1 MISPDCPNVMYA
13 TRWVLR
19 VVSPHSKHTQQKI
32 SKHRCCRIVS
42 IFRQNIGFAGS
53 ITTFKSKQKFQNT
66 GAVELFLYIFVK
78 MEILR
83 GKRILSLKGLLNKL
97 FEISE
102 FTKI

>member
-1 MISPDCPNVMYA
+1 MGLAGSITTFKTHTTENFKTPMLSNCFILCVKMY
-13 TRWVLR
+13 
-19 VVSPHSKHTQQKI
+19 
-32 SKHRCCRIVS
+32 
-42 IFRQNIGFAGS
+42 GFAGS

-97 FEISE
+97 FEI
-102 FTKI
+102 